1 MNILLLSLAL
11 QMNPGDGASNNNV
24 KVEKKVI
31 YKKETTVDLSGSEV
45 KANSKLP
52 PAFFV
57 SKMNTP
63 KGASLLQ
70 ERLHNMKADKVNLL
84 GF

>member
-1 MNILLLSLAL
+1 MNILLFSLMV
-11 QMNPGDGASNNNV
+11 QMNPGTAAQPNV
-24 KVEKKVI
+24 TVEKEVI
-31 YKKETTVDLSGSEV
+31 YKKETTVDLNGSEV
-45 KANSKLP
+45 KADSKLP

-70 ERLHNMKADKVNLL
+70 ERLHNMKADKVNQL

>member
-1 MNILLLSLAL
+1 MNILLLSLVL
-11 QMNPGDGASNNNV
+11 QMNPGDGASSNV
-24 KVEKKVI
+24 KVEKEVI
-31 YKKETTVDLSGSEV
+31 YKKETTVDLNGSEV
-45 KANSKLP
+45 KADSKLP

-63 KGASLLQ
+63 KGASLLE